1 MLVLGD
7 RPIGGSVSV
16 SELGT
21 IEAGGTGSGAVTLK
35 GNFPI
40 GTVSGSLMV
49 SARELAA
56 PVIIPI
62 EIRSHRPAWW
72 VFVLFFVGAFMG
84 LLWRTKLVATRDALT
99 RKLAAGRLAEE
110 IDSFLAEQPT
120 AWVDDVTTLRE
131 KRRQIRP
138 DKNDSITE
146 AEKALHDAHAKRED
160 RVTKLAAVVGDGTAL
175 TRTPWRLPMGVT
187 LMNAASSYDFAR
199 SELVNGDLA
208 KAVRWQDN
216 AQASVKSVRDQC
228 QDWCKR
234 LTELLT
240 TNDGIDAR
248 MPTTAR
254 APIKAAVTHLMEI
267 LGDASAATDNSST
280 TFQKLNDAWCAATE
294 LVGLCRQAFAAFE
307 RSLPTALPP
316 ERLARLRTAIALPAG
331 RPESPDV
338 SIVDAI
344 EASKRLVEAVRDIA
358 LELGRDPSQV
368 DATIEGGN
376 YMVVLT
382 VPVEQAADQ
391 GRGKQAAA
399 AVGSLVSV
407 SDMAVMAAVAPL
419 GDARPTAPVVPVEI
433 RQERPSPR
441 LLQMQ
446 IDRISRARWAIA
458 AVVTS
463 VAAWALYGDAFVG
476 TRGECATLFG
486 LGFVTDLTTDSAIE
500 GILSRL
506 KGVTG
511 GQPLAAPQ
519 PSTKPA

>member
-1 MLVLGD
+1 
-7 RPIGGSVSV
+7 
-16 SELGT
+16 
-21 IEAGGTGSGAVTLK
+21 
-35 GNFPI
+35 
-40 GTVSGSLMV
+40 
-49 SARELAA
+49 
-56 PVIIPI
+56 
-62 EIRSHRPAWW
+62 
-72 VFVLFFVGAFMG
+72 
-84 LLWRTKLVATRDALT
+84 
-99 RKLAAGRLAEE
+99 
-110 IDSFLAEQPT
+110 
-120 AWVDDVTTLRE
+120 
-131 KRRQIRP
+131 
-138 DKNDSITE
+138 
-146 AEKALHDAHAKRED
+146 
-160 RVTKLAAVVGDGTAL
+160 
-175 TRTPWRLPMGVT
+175 
-187 LMNAASSYDFAR
+187 
-199 SELVNGDLA
+199 
-208 KAVRWQDN
+208 
-216 AQASVKSVRDQC
+216 
-228 QDWCKR
+228 
-234 LTELLT
+234 
-240 TNDGIDAR
+240 
-248 MPTTAR
+248 
-254 APIKAAVTHLMEI
+254 
-267 LGDASAATDNSST
+267 
-280 TFQKLNDAWCAATE
+280 
-294 LVGLCRQAFAAFE
+294 
-307 RSLPTALPP
+307 
-316 ERLARLRTAIALPAG
+316 
-331 RPESPDV
+331 V